1 MLLRNAVYRNTDI
14 AAPEY
19 DHGRH
24 STGGDDD
31 MFLNE
36 PEPDA
41 AVQAAYDAAAGE
53 AGYLMNYNR
62 AWAWRQDVTDHFMA
76 ARKLVATTTTLS
88 PGEIAVVNAA
98 VAAHRRDS
106 ACSLAWGTK
115 LARQKDAPAAAT
127 VLRGEPDG
135 LSEREAALARWA
147 AQVAR
152 DPNGTSAADI
162 AELRGLGMTDRE
174 IAEATMLAVFRLGF
188 SAYNAALGVDTDAEL
203 VADAPAEVQ
212 AAVDYGRPAEEYSKV
227 AS

>member
-1 MLLRNAVYRNTDI
+1 
-14 AAPEY
+14 
-19 DHGRH
+19 
-24 STGGDDD
+24 

-36 PEPDA
+36 PDA
-41 AVQAAYDAAAGE
+41 DARVQAHYDAAAAE

-62 AWAWRQDVTDHFMA
+62 AWALRQDVTDHFLA
-76 ARKLVATTTTLS
+76 ARKLVAATTTLS

-98 VAAHRRDS
+98 VAGARRDS

-115 LARQKDAPAAAT
+115 LAKQTDAAAAVT
-127 VLRGEPDG
+127 VLDGQPEG
-135 LSEREAALARWA
+135 LSEREAALARWS

-152 DPNGTSAADI
+152 DPNATSAADI

-203 VADAPAEVQ
+203 VADAPD
-212 AAVDYGRPAEEYSKV
+212 AVRDAVTYGRPAEEYSKV

>member
-1 MLLRNAVYRNTDI
+1 
-14 AAPEY
+14 
-19 DHGRH
+19 
-24 STGGDDD
+24 

-36 PEPDA
+36 PEADPG
-41 AVQAAYDAAAGE
+41 VQAAYDAAAAE

-62 AWAWRQDVTDHFMA
+62 AWAWRQDVTDHFLA
-76 ARKLVATTTTLS
+76 ARKLVAGTTTLS

-98 VAAHRRDS
+98 VAGARADS

-115 LARQKDAPAAAT
+115 LARQTDPAAAAT
-127 VLRGEPDG
+127 VLHGRPEG

-152 DPNGTSAADI
+152 DPNGTSAADV
-162 AELRGLGMTDRE
+162 AELRGLGLTDRE

-203 VADAPAEVQ
+203 VADAPAPVRS
-212 AAVDYGRPAEEYSKV
+212 AVTYGRPAEEYSKV

>member
-1 MLLRNAVYRNTDI
+1 
-14 AAPEY
+14 
-19 DHGRH
+19 
-24 STGGDDD
+24 

-36 PEPDA
+36 PEADPGIEA
-41 AVQAAYDAAAGE
+41 AFAAATGE

-62 AWAWRQDVTDHFMA
+62 AWAWRQDVFDHFVA
-76 ARKLVATTTTLS
+76 ARKLVAATTTLS

-98 VAAHRRDS
+98 VAGARRDS

-115 LARQKDAPAAAT
+115 LAKQTDAPAAAT
-127 VLRGEPDG
+127 VLEGRPEG
-135 LSEREAALARWA
+135 LSDREAALARWA

-152 DPNGTSAADI
+152 DPNGTSAADV

-203 VADAPAEVQ
+203 VADAPAEVR
-212 AAVDYGRPAEEYSKV
+212 AAVTYGRPAEEYSKV